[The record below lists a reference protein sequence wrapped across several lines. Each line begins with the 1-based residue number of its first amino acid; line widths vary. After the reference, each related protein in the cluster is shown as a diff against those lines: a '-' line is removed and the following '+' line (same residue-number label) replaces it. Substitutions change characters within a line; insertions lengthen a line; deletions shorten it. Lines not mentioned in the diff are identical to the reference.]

1 MAMILSLITIPL
13 ISQLMV
19 YLFHSNTL
27 KKNQDI
33 FMCIVNIPDDEPQVD
48 WFDLRNFIL
57 KHLKTLL

>member
-48 WFDLRNFIL
+48 
-57 KHLKTLL
+57 